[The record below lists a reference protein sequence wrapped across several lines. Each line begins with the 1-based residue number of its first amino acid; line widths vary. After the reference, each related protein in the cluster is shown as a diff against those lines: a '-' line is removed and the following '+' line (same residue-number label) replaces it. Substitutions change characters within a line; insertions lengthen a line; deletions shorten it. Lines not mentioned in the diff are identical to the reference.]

1 MIYKSYCSIDIQYYP
16 FDIQNC
22 TLKFG
27 LWTYYGSLA
36 NLQFLTDNQSSIIE
50 RGWDLE
56 DYTPSIEWDILS
68 KLMKFVCNIKK
79 NKMMIFLRSSSYST

>member
-27 LWTYYGSLA
+27 LWTYYGSLV
-36 NLQFLTDNQSSIIE
+36 NLQFLTDNQSSVIE

-56 DYTPSIEWDILS
+56 DYTSSIEWEILS
-68 KLMKFVCNIKK
+68 KS
-79 NKMMIFLRSSSYST
+79 IFFLIRKYKIFYL

>member
-27 LWTYYGSLA
+27 LWTYYGSLV
-36 NLQFLTDNQSSIIE
+36 NLQFLTDNQSSVIE

-56 DYTPSIEWDILS
+56 DYTPSIEWEILS
-68 KLMKFVCNIKK
+68 INRRSAFDYRKK
-79 NKMMIFLRSSSYST
+79 RVSRCRSSNYST